1 MDDWLCTF
9 GSVIDGKC
17 SISTG
22 RKSLVTS
29 ILSIGTFCGALLG
42 APVADYIGRKFGVIT
57 ACAVFSV
64 GVAMQTGS
72 TAMGLFL
79 AGRVIAGLGVG
90 LVSTLVPMYQSEW

>member
-1 MDDWLCTF
+1 MNDWLCTF
-9 GSVIDGKC
+9 GTVIDGAC

-29 ILSIGTFCGALLG
+29 ILSLGTFLGALIG
-42 APVADYIGRKFGVIT
+42 APVGDYIGRKWGVVT
-57 ACAVFSV
+57 ACAVFSA
-64 GVAMQTGS
+64 GVAMQTAS
-72 TAMGLFL
+72 TGMNLFL